1 MVAPILVHFM
11 YICSII
17 SEECMRDSEGSSSF
31 ILTTSCGCCAVSTF
45 QAVWYPKLI
54 PVKSIYYAMDRV
66 QLQPSVNTPLWLA
79 PQSLPFWVKNALMS
93 ASIEWS

>member
-1 MVAPILVHFM
+1 MSVVATHFSSFHV
-11 YICSII
+11 CSIDFYHFRR
-17 SEECMRDSEGSSSF
+17 MYMKDSEGNSSF

-79 PQSLPFWVKNALMS
+79 PQSLLFGSRMH
-93 ASIEWS
+93 

>member
-1 MVAPILVHFM
+1 M
-11 YICSII
+11 YALLISII

-45 QAVWYPKLI
+45 QVVWYPKLI

-66 QLQPSVNTPLWLA
+66 QLQPSVNTPHLVSTA
-79 PQSLPFWVKNALMS
+79 VTSLLGQEYTDELHP
-93 ASIEWS
+93 